1 MHRSG
6 DIEKYRFPLKD
17 FSQTFSIGHWNLN
30 SLAAHNLRKVAL
42 LKAYLSVQR
51 FDIFCISETYLNS
64 SITED
69 DDNLQTPGYDLI
81 RPDHPSNSK
90 RGGIAIRYK
99 NFLPLKLIDVNY
111 LSESILFQLQ
121 IFSKICNFISL
132 YRSPSETADN
142 FHSFL
147 DNLKLNVDAVTG
159 NNAFLVVAI
168 GDFNARSSSWCI
180 NDKSSYEG
188 TKIDYLATEYDL
200 KQVMN
205 KPTHLLENSSSVST

>member
-1 MHRSG
+1 M
-6 DIEKYRFPLKD
+6 
-17 FSQTFSIGHWNLN
+17 
-30 SLAAHNLRKVAL
+30 
-42 LKAYLSVQR
+42 
-51 FDIFCISETYLNS
+51 
-64 SITED
+64 
-69 DDNLQTPGYDLI
+69 I
-81 RPDHPSNSK
+81 RPDHLSNSK
-90 RGGIAIRYK
+90 RGGVAIYYK
-99 NFLPLKLIDVNY
+99 NFLPLKLIHVNY

-121 IFSKICNFISL
+121 IVSKICNFNSL
-132 YRSPSETADN
+132 YRSPSQTADN

-147 DNLKLNVDAVTG
+147 DNLKLNVDAVTD